1 MPSQRKI
8 KVAIAGLGRSGWGIH
23 ARLIEPLKTRY
34 RIVAALDAD
43 GGRRKEAEAR
53 FDCAT
58 SDRYED
64 LLKNEDVE
72 LVVVAMPN
80 HLHAAY
86 TLAALKAGKHVVC
99 EKPMAG
105 SLKEADRMIAA
116 AQRHGRVL
124 SIFQNRRYSPDFL
137 QVRKVIR
144 SGVLGRIALIR
155 IAYQGFGRRWDWQ
168 TLKKYEGGSMNNAG
182 PHAIDHALNLFGPD
196 MPRVF
201 CLRDRTLTLGDADDH
216 VKIVLYGKDRP
227 SVEVE
232 ITAACPYPQNSWLVM
247 GTQGG
252 LSGNAAELKWKY
264 FNPRRLTRRAVSEVP
279 TPDRSYNSETLPCVE
294 KTWIR
299 DRDRGPNETGFY
311 LDLFKTVR
319 RGAPLEV
326 KPEEVRMQM
335 RVMEACRRQAP
346 V

>member
-1 MPSQRKI
+1 MPRRGKI
-8 KVAIAGLGRSGWGIH
+8 NVAIAGLGRSGWGIH

-43 GGRRKEAEAR
+43 SGRRKEAETR
-53 FDCAT
+53 FGCPTTDK
-58 SDRYED
+58 YEY

-80 HLHAAY
+80 QLHAAY

-105 SLKEADRMIAA
+105 SLKEADRMIAV
-116 AQRHGRVL
+116 AQRRGRVL

-155 IAYQGFGRRWDWQ
+155 IAYHGFGRRWDWQ
-168 TLKKYEGGSMNNAG
+168 TLKKYEGGSMNNTG
-182 PHAIDHALNLFGPD
+182 PHAIDHALNLFGPE

-216 VKIVLYGKDRP
+216 VKIVMYGKDHP

-252 LSGNAAELKWKY
+252 LSGNASELKWKY
-264 FNPRRLTRRAVSEVP
+264 FNPRRLPRRAVSEVP

-294 KTWIR
+294 KTWSR
-299 DRDRGPNETGFY
+299 DRNRGRSETGFY
-311 LDLFKTVR
+311 LDLHKTLR